1 MLSNTINEIHG
12 VSKYLINDAV
22 KIKFRQPL
30 SIESWHILLK
40 NIHELL
46 ERGLLHWEF
55 DLTELHNPCS
65 TDIGMWVT
73 CVSRIT
79 PKSGKINFIVKKD
92 SHAHI
97 LLKATRLMEIY
108 DVVLVN

>member
-1 MLSNTINEIHG
+1 MLLNTINEIDG

-22 KIKFRQPL
+22 RIKFQQPL

-46 ERGLLHWEF
+46 ERGLLNWEF
-55 DLTELHNPCS
+55 DLTELINPCS

-73 CVSRIT
+73 CVSRIKL
-79 PKSGKINFIVKKD
+79 KSGKFDFIVQKD
-92 SHAHI
+92 SHVHM

-108 DVVLVN
+108 DVELVN